1 MQTLP
6 VTTKFAY
13 GIGQIAEGIQSR
25 GFDYFAFFYF
35 TQVLGLAGS
44 LAGLA
49 VAIALIFDA
58 VTDPVAG
65 HLSDN
70 WRSRRGRRHPFM
82 YASAVPLGV
91 FWCLLYFP
99 PTGLGQTGL
108 FLWFLG
114 FAVLVRAAMTLYHVP
129 HMALGAELSDDY
141 VERTSV
147 VQWRTF
153 SAMVGALGV
162 IGFGIYFF
170 FPETAEY
177 GNGLLNPAGYSS
189 FAFFSAAIMTL
200 TIWYSAWGTRKQIPH
215 LPKPPDDPQPFSLR
229 ATFREF
235 RLAWQNPSFR
245 SLFVGFSL
253 FAISISIGTTLGT
266 HLNVFFW
273 GFTTGQIALLIAP
286 TAVGFVI
293 GVIASRALH
302 RRFDKKPTLI
312 ASSLASAAVANTAI
326 LLRLVDALP
335 ANGEAWLLEIVFGV
349 AFTVG
354 VAAGIGYTSAGSMMA
369 DVAHDQFI
377 RTGRNQQGILF
388 SAVSFSGKLGSA
400 GGHFLAG
407 VGIDLI
413 AFPLKADPVD
423 VAPGL
428 IVRLG
433 VLSLVAAPL
442 AFTGVLAYTRYR
454 ISRVSY
460 ETSMRALAESRP
472 DPERAGSLETRSA
485 GGG

>member
-1 MQTLP
+1 VQPLP
-6 VTTKFAY
+6 VSTKFAY
-13 GIGQIAEGIQSR
+13 GIGQVAEGIKTR

-58 VTDPVAG
+58 VTDPVVG
-65 HLSDN
+65 HVSDN

-82 YASAVPLGV
+82 YAAALPLGV
-91 FWCLLYFP
+91 FWYLLFIP
-99 PTGLGQTGL
+99 PAGLGQTGL

-114 FAVLVRAAMTLYHVP
+114 FAVLVRGAMTLYHVP
-129 HMALGAELSDDY
+129 HMALGAELSEDY

-162 IGFGIYFF
+162 IAFGIYFF
-170 FPETAEY
+170 FPETVEF
-177 GNGLLNPAGYSS
+177 GNGLLNPAGYPS
-189 FAFFSAAIMTL
+189 FAFFSAVIMTL
-200 TIWYSAWGTRKQIPH
+200 TVWYSAWGTRKRIPH

-229 ATFREF
+229 GTYGEF

-273 GFTTGQIALLIAP
+273 GFTTIQISLLIAP

-293 GVIASRALH
+293 GVVISRRLH
-302 RRFDKKPTLI
+302 TRFDKKPSLI
-312 ASSLASAAVANTAI
+312 VSSSISCVVAQAAV
-326 LLRLVDALP
+326 LLRLADVLP
-335 ANGEAWLLEIVFGV
+335 ANDEAWLLEIIFGG
-349 AFTVG
+349 AFIVG
-354 VAAGIGYTSAGSMMA
+354 VAAGVAYTSAGSMMA
-369 DVAHDQFI
+369 DVAQDQFL

-413 AFPLKADPVD
+413 AFPLKADPAD
-423 VAPGL
+423 VASGL
-428 IVRLG
+428 IVLLG

-442 AFTGVLAYTRYR
+442 ALAGILAYRHYQ

-460 ETSMRALAESRP
+460 ETSLRALAESRA
-472 DPERAGSLETRSA
+472 R
-485 GGG
+485 